1 MVKAEANIKVFVGHL
16 GCQVA
21 NVSKIQTESVVGQI
35 YIRIKNKEMFLPA
48 T

>member
-35 YIRIKNKEMFLPA
+35 YKYTNKE
-48 T
+48 